1 MCCLTTKI
9 DVCFIDGQV
18 HANYIRRL
26 ITDRSDALGLAV
38 PAMQYESPGMGPE
51 DEREA

>member
-9 DVCFIDGQV
+9 DVCFIDGHV

-26 ITDRSDALGLAV
+26 IMDRSDALGLAV